1 MFLTKENDSTLVP
14 AFRLLNKFQKSIIQA
29 RYLSI
34 PAESHQII
42 YEIYEWQFIKLEQQQ
57 SNLNLF

>member
-14 AFRLLNKFQKSIIQA
+14 AFHLLNKFQKNIIQA

-34 PAESHQII
+34 PEESYQII